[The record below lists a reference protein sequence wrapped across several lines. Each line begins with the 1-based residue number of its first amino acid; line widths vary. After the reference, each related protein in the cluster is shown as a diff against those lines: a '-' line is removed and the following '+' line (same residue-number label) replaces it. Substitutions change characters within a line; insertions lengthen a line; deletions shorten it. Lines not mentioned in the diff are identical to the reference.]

1 MQRRTLLAGA
11 AAAAVGRVLTPP
23 LAGAQPRYPTRTIA
37 FIVPSPAGGVYDL
50 NGRLLVDAVKGKLGT
65 IVIDNRSGGTAW
77 IGVLAAAKAAPDGY
91 TILLAGSATHILQ
104 PAMMAAPPYD
114 PVKDFAAIATLT
126 ASWTCVAINPA
137 LPVHSLAE
145 LIRYAKD
152 HPGKLT
158 TGFRGIGDPTHL
170 AGELFRRLGGGPDR
184 PLDILDVP
192 YRTVPQAVNDLVSG
206 SLEMSMPHI
215 TRNVTELHEA
225 GKIRLLSLN
234 APNRI
239 PLAPDLPTSRE
250 AGLDGMI
257 AGTDFY
263 LYAPAG
269 TPVPILAL
277 WNGVVGDALR
287 DPAFRDKLIAA
298 GLEPIFAGD
307 LAATAVYIEKERE
320 RWTPLVKA
328 MGIRIE

>member
-1 MQRRTLLAGA
+1 MQRRHLLAGA
-11 AAAAVGRVLTPP
+11 AAAAAGRVLASRP
-23 LAGAQPRYPTRTIA
+23 AGAQARYPSRTITL
-37 FIVPSPAGGVYDL
+37 IVPSPAGGVYDL
-50 NGRLLVDAVKGKLGT
+50 NGRLLADVIRPKLGT
-65 IVIDNRSGGTAW
+65 IVVDNRSGGTAW

-104 PAMMAAPPYD
+104 PAMMSVPPYD
-114 PVKDFAAIATLT
+114 PVKDFASIATLT

-137 LPVHSLAE
+137 LPVYSLAE
-145 LIRYAKD
+145 LIAYAKD

-170 AGELFRRLGGGPDR
+170 AGELFRRLGGG
-184 PLDILDVP
+184 LDILDVP

-206 SLEMSMPHI
+206 SLQMSMPHI

-225 GKIRLLSLN
+225 GKIRLLALN

-269 TPVPILAL
+269 TPKPILTQWNAAVGEAL
-277 WNGVVGDALR
+277 GDQV
-287 DPAFRDKLIAA
+287 FRDKLVAT

-307 LAATAVYIEKERE
+307 LDATAAYIENERR
-320 RWTPLVKA
+320 RWTPIVKA
-328 MGIRIE
+328 MGIKID

>member
-1 MQRRTLLAGA
+1 MERRKLLVGA
-11 AAAAVGRVLTPP
+11 SAVGLNALLGPGQARSQS
-23 LAGAQPRYPTRTIA
+23 AYPNRSIT

-50 NGRLLVDAVKGKLGT
+50 NGRLLVDMIKPKLGT
-65 IVIDNRSGGTAW
+65 IVVDNRSGGTAW
-77 IGVLAAAKAAPDGY
+77 VGVTAAARAAPDGY
-91 TILLAGSATHILQ
+91 TVLLAGSATHILQ
-104 PAMMAAPPYD
+104 PAMMTVQPYD
-114 PVKDFAAIATLT
+114 PVKDFSPIATLT

-137 LPVHSLAE
+137 LPVHNLKELAA
-145 LIRYAKD
+145 YAKD
-152 HPGKLT
+152 NPGKLT

-170 AGELFRRLGGGPDR
+170 AGELFRRLGGG
-184 PLDILDVP
+184 LDILDVP
-192 YRTVPQAVNDLVSG
+192 YRAVPQAINDIVGG
-206 SLEMSMPHI
+206 SLQMAMPHI
-215 TRNVTELHEA
+215 TSNINQLHQA

-277 WNGVVGDALR
+277 WNRLAGAALS
-287 DPAFRDKLIAA
+287 DPAFREKLVNV

-307 LAATAVYIEKERE
+307 LEQTAAYIEKERQ
-320 RWTPLVKA
+320 RWTPIVKA
-328 MGIRIE
+328 MGIKID

>member
-11 AAAAVGRVLTPP
+11 AAAAVSRALAPP
-23 LAGAQPRYPTRTIA
+23 SAGAQARYPARTIT

-50 NGRLLVDAVKGKLGT
+50 NGRLLVDAVRGKLGT
-65 IVIDNRSGGTAW
+65 IVVDNRSGGTAW

-114 PVKDFAAIATLT
+114 PVRDFAPIATLT

-137 LPVHSLAE
+137 LPVKSLAE
-145 LIRYAKD
+145 LVRYAKD

-170 AGELFRRLGGGPDR
+170 AGELFRRLGGG
-184 PLDILDVP
+184 LDILDVP

-206 SLEMSMPHI
+206 SLQMSMPHI

-263 LYAPAG
+263 LYAPAE
-269 TPVPILAL
+269 TPVPILAQ
-277 WNGVVGDALR
+277 WNGIVGEALG
-287 DPAFRDKLIAA
+287 DTAFRDKLIAT

-307 LAATAVYIEKERE
+307 LAATAAYIENERE

-328 MGIRIE
+328 MGIKIE